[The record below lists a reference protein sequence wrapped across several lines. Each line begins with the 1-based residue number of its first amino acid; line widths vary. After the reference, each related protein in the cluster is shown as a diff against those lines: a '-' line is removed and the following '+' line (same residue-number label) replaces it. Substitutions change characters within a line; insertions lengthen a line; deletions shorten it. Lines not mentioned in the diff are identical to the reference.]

1 MLFSV
6 LSVFSSVLWTV
17 VDGWMDGR
25 ELHFLTST
33 RVAVNA
39 IIISTSRRVLM
50 SGRESQTGIMAKF
63 NRNFYLAGCF
73 VVANFVFNR
82 IASHQDTIERLRRR
96 RSIEP

>member
-39 IIISTSRRVLM
+39 IIISTSRRAV
-50 SGRESQTGIMAKF
+50 SPYEWKR
-63 NRNFYLAGCF
+63 
-73 VVANFVFNR
+73 VANWNYGK
-82 IASHQDTIERLRRR
+82 I
-96 RSIEP
+96 